1 MTSTL
6 DSHALVGS
14 HARRLNR
21 VIDHVEAHLADDL
34 RLDHL
39 ARLAAYSPFHL
50 HRVFR
55 AWTGE
60 TLRDFVRRRRLET
73 AGIRLRYDPA
83 LTVREVAVTCGF
95 ASAETFARAFRQHFG
110 VTPSA
115 WRQSALQR
123 PPQHRV
129 TGGPDRDAATP
140 TLGKVTLQQ
149 LPQRE
154 VLYWRVQGDYSD
166 VVAPLWVRFK
176 PWVHALGLGDQP
188 MLGMGLDDPAIAP
201 PQHCR
206 YDACVVLPPGWQES
220 AQLRPSRKRVEG
232 GWHACVRFEGP
243 RADIG
248 LAWSWLIDQW
258 LPQSG
263 FIAASGPF
271 FETYAAGHPSDG
283 NDDLVAELC
292 MPVLPLGR

>member
-21 VIDHVEAHLADDL
+21 VIDHVETHLADDL

-39 ARLAAYSPFHL
+39 ARLAAFSPFHL

-83 LTVREVAVTCGF
+83 LTVREVAQACGF

-115 WRQSALQR
+115 WRQGSLQ
-123 PPQHRV
+123 HA
-129 TGGPDRDAATP
+129 PDAPSCAPGRLK
-140 TLGKVTLQQ
+140 LGKVALQH
-149 LPQRE
+149 LPARE
-154 VLYWRVQGDYSD
+154 VLYWRVQGDYAK
-166 VVAPLWVRFK
+166 VVAPLWARFQ
-176 PWVHALGLGDQP
+176 PWAHALGLGDQP
-188 MLGMGLDDPAIAP
+188 MLGMGLDDPAIAQ

-206 YDACVVLPPGWQES
+206 YDACVALPPGWQES

-232 GWHACVRFEGP
+232 GWHACVRFEGD

-271 FETYAAGHPSDG
+271 FEAYAAGQPSTGSDE
-283 NDDLVAELC
+283 LVAELC